1 MSNAR
6 TPSHRAGNRPVWLSP
21 RRLLCNASLLLA
33 AWIMLSVDT
42 AAQPD
47 SPSDRVPAARQSTA
61 SPATARLLLA
71 DGTRHQ
77 GPVTRWST
85 TEITLGQT
93 TVPVREVVHLRFAN
107 TAPTRA
113 RKTAELMLANG
124 DHVAAR
130 VLEINEESLTAE
142 WELSGLRQKM
152 QLPLETVTGFTALL
166 PRGDFRRLKF
176 LRQMSEPSDHAAD
189 YLFLRN
195 DDTVAGELTGFDGRR
210 YLLRNPTTA
219 TETSI
224 DSAGVRAVR
233 LNPDLV
239 SFPDSNGPLWL
250 ITLADGSCVTAQSI
264 AWNGPHADR
273 PQSPTAGI
281 LRLHLA
287 CGATIRVSQS
297 ALVSAT
303 VLGGR
308 AVYLSDLKPVA
319 YRFRPFLSQNW
330 PLREDRNVIGGPLR
344 LRGRTYAKGLG
355 THSRSEITYE
365 LDRKYERFQTVLGI
379 DDCSNGAG
387 QVVFSVLLD
396 GQRVFQSPMLSGT
409 DAAHPLPAVDVS
421 RGNRLTLIVDYGAG
435 GDVLDRADWCDALL
449 IRKADSPR

>member
-1 MSNAR
+1 M
-6 TPSHRAGNRPVWLSP
+6 
-21 RRLLCNASLLLA
+21 
-33 AWIMLSVDT
+33 
-42 AAQPD
+42 
-47 SPSDRVPAARQSTA
+47 
-61 SPATARLLLA
+61 
-71 DGTRHQ
+71 
-77 GPVTRWST
+77 
-85 TEITLGQT
+85 
-93 TVPVREVVHLRFAN
+93 
-107 TAPTRA
+107 
-113 RKTAELMLANG
+113 
-124 DHVAAR
+124 
-130 VLEINEESLTAE
+130 
-142 WELSGLRQKM
+142 
-152 QLPLETVTGFTALL
+152 
-166 PRGDFRRLKF
+166 
-176 LRQMSEPSDHAAD
+176 
-189 YLFLRN
+189 
-195 DDTVAGELTGFDGRR
+195 
-210 YLLRNPTTA
+210 
-219 TETSI
+219 
-224 DSAGVRAVR
+224 
-233 LNPDLV
+233 
-239 SFPDSNGPLWL
+239 
-250 ITLADGSCVTAQSI
+250 TAQSI